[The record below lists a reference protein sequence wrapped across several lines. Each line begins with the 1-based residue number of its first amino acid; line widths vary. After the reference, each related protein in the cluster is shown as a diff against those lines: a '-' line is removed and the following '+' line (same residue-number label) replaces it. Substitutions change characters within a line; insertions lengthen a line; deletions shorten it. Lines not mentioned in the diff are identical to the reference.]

1 MCVSTL
7 LERCW
12 ASDGPSP
19 CGSKHLVILLFF
31 SMNIWNCSLECN
43 SSNRDIVPTLLLQ
56 FLWPGT
62 RIEACFARPAG
73 CLSIALPLSA
83 AYSPR
88 GDRIATQPQP
98 AITPTSPPQQ
108 HRQDSAPQD
117 PIGKAPPRPQ
127 DLRISKTP
135 PRPQDLRTGKTP
147 PEISAR
153 LGKILR
159 RTPFSGREALLRL
172 SPPGEDPAPFDPPGE
187 DSAPYSAQD
196 SLLRPRSSAPFVSAR
211 RSPAPFVSARRSP
224 APFLSPPGEALL
236 RLLTSTT
243 TMEDDPPTP
252 PPLASPVHTLELPYP
267 EDATH
272 PFRCPVCNT
281 SYKVYTS
288 FTRHLQTRH
297 EGMVALSFRCV
308 RCATVYAS
316 KRSASTHHSRAH
328 RGEALTSSA
337 APLPPAPATSTSS
350 SFTCSYCSQS
360 YPSRRSLGQHIRNSH
375 PAEASRDRARAA
387 AEAPRPDWSPAEHSL
402 FLDAMERFGPA
413 SNVPIARAVGTRSV
427 KQVAN
432 HKRTFL
438 RNNPCGPPITRR
450 QDQSEEP
457 HLPPAHRPPPS
468 TRPHLQECPSR
479 PDTCPSWRDGAL
491 LARPPHLG
499 HCPDSPRQQHGSGG
513 TLCVVGE
520 LQWERT
526 HHPTVPARHHHLP
539 ARSSPTRASLAPTW
553 TAPPPPGLHR
563 LLLLLLLPPLLLP
576 PLLLP
581 PLQVRPR

>member
-135 PRPQDLRTGKTP
+135 PRK
-147 PEISAR
+147 ISAPAR
-153 LGKILR
+153 LR
-159 RTPFSGREALLRL
+159 PRSAQ
-172 SPPGEDPAPFDPPGE
+172 

-224 APFLSPPGEALL
+224 APFVSARRSPAPFVSARRSPAPFVSARRSPAPFVSARRSPAPFVSGQRSPAPFVSGQRSPAPFVSARRSSIYLYHNNGRRPSHPTAACLSC
-236 RLLTSTT
+236 
-243 TMEDDPPTP
+243 
-252 PPLASPVHTLELPYP
+252 
-267 EDATH
+267 TH
-272 PFRCPVCNT
+272 P
-281 SYKVYTS
+281 
-288 FTRHLQTRH
+288 
-297 EGMVALSFRCV
+297 G
-308 RCATVYAS
+308 AT
-316 KRSASTHHSRAH
+316 
-328 RGEALTSSA
+328 
-337 APLPPAPATSTSS
+337 LP
-350 SFTCSYCSQS
+350 
-360 YPSRRSLGQHIRNSH
+360 
-375 PAEASRDRARAA
+375 
-387 AEAPRPDWSPAEHSL
+387 
-402 FLDAMERFGPA
+402 
-413 SNVPIARAVGTRSV
+413 
-427 KQVAN
+427 
-432 HKRTFL
+432 
-438 RNNPCGPPITRR
+438 
-450 QDQSEEP
+450 
-457 HLPPAHRPPPS
+457 
-468 TRPHLQECPSR
+468 
-479 PDTCPSWRDGAL
+479 
-491 LARPPHLG
+491 
-499 HCPDSPRQQHGSGG
+499 
-513 TLCVVGE
+513 
-520 LQWERT
+520 
-526 HHPTVPARHHHLP
+526 
-539 ARSSPTRASLAPTW
+539 
-553 TAPPPPGLHR
+553 
-563 LLLLLLLPPLLLP
+563 
-576 PLLLP
+576 
-581 PLQVRPR
+581 